1 MSAPLRRLAGLVLAA
16 VLPVAAVA
24 GPAPS
29 AVAATPAADAVAP
42 IDWDRFDAGLPG
54 DAQAE
59 RTRAI
64 LLNSSEYT
72 LRTWFP
78 ARYGAQTG
86 EYLDLGG
93 VGEGHIRPPGSAA
106 LGLATVLATGAYDAA
121 ATGVPEEQARE
132 VAVRLITSIA
142 YRHEANSAGGWGT
155 EWQSALWAFN
165 AAFGGWLLW
174 DDLSG
179 ADRERLARMVRAEAD
194 VFLDYTVPY
203 YQRPDGTVVTP
214 GDSKA
219 EENAWNAA
227 FLNLAV
233 AMMPA
238 NPNVAVWQDKALE
251 LMISAYSRPGDQL
264 EDTEVNGKPLSDWLN
279 GSNIFADGTL
289 VNHSRIHP
297 DYFTSIANSVG
308 APLAYALAGR
318 DTPRAA
324 LHNAGVVYEALAD
337 HVFAAPPNAAPGG
350 TIYVRDAAG
359 AATADV
365 YYPQGND
372 WGTSRQ
378 MHFLLLDT
386 LADSYGFD
394 AGSDVPAADWAA
406 AHAQRVLDMQARF
419 DDGRTYGA
427 ASEDTYSGREQWVA
441 LLAART
447 YLTHWL
453 DHNTDVA
460 FTNQAFPVRPG
471 DRPGATLTLA
481 AAASYPRGVATPLSV
496 TVRSTSAA
504 PLNRLAIDL
513 ELPDGWTATPAS
525 GSAAGGVLAP
535 GATATVTWQVTAPA
549 DDTTPGAA
557 TLGVTARYR
566 HYGTE
571 RELGQTKAVAVPP
584 GVNVALGRP
593 VTVSSQLRANT
604 GGALAVDGGFADA
617 SRWLSAESD
626 AAPWLVVDLGR
637 PVDIAEVDV
646 YSGYVN
652 TNHDPT
658 TTLKDF
664 TVEVRTPAG
673 WQQLAA
679 FTGNVDHRVVADG
692 AGVTG
697 DQVRLSITDPSGST
711 IDVTRV
717 FEVEVYEEGS

>member
-1 MSAPLRRLAGLVLAA
+1 MKVRLVAMAAATALILTAAPAA
-16 VLPVAAVA
+16 PAA
-24 GPAPS
+24 GPTP
-29 AVAATPAADAVAP
+29 AAPAADAVVP
-42 IDWDRFDAGLPG
+42 IAWDRFDAGLPTG
-54 DAQAE
+54 DQAG

-86 EYLDLGG
+86 DYLDLGG
-93 VGEGHIRPPGSAA
+93 VGEGQIRPPGSAA

-121 ATGVPEEQARE
+121 ATGVPEQQARD

-142 YRHEANSAGGWGT
+142 YQHEANSGGWGT

-174 DDLSG
+174 DDLSA

-238 NPNVAVWQDKALE
+238 NQNVAVWQDKALE
-251 LMISAYSRPGDQL
+251 LMISAYSRPGDQHD
-264 EDTEVNGKPLSDWLN
+264 DTVVNGKPLSDWLN

-324 LHNAGVVYEALAD
+324 LHNAGVVYSALAD
-337 HVFAAPPNAAPGG
+337 HVFAAPPYAAPGG
-350 TIYVRDAAG
+350 TIYVRDGAG
-359 AATADV
+359 AATANV

-372 WGTSRQ
+372 WGTGRQ
-378 MHFLLLDT
+378 LHFLLLDT
-386 LADSYGFD
+386 LAEAYGFD
-394 AGSDVPAADWAA
+394 QGEVPAADWAA
-406 AHAQRVLDMQARF
+406 VHAQRVLDMQARF

-453 DHNTDVA
+453 DHNAQVG

-471 DRPGATLTLA
+471 DHPGAALTLDA
-481 AAASYPRGVATPLSV
+481 AAAYPRGIATPLSV
-496 TVRSTSAA
+496 TVRSESAVA
-504 PLNRLAIDL
+504 LNRLAIDL
-513 ELPDGWTATPAS
+513 DLPAGWRATRTGVAPAT
-525 GSAAGGVLAP
+525 VLPA
-535 GATATVTWQVTAPA
+535 GATATVIWQVTAP
-549 DDTTPGAA
+549 DDGPDTAE
-557 TLGVTARYR
+557 LGVTAGYR
-566 HYGTE
+566 HYGGE
-571 RELGQTKAVAVPP
+571 RELSDTAAVAVPP
-584 GVNVALGRP
+584 GINVARGRP
-593 VTVSSQLRANT
+593 VTVSSALRAAA
-604 GGALAVDGGFADA
+604 GGDKAVDGGFADA
-617 SRWLSAESD
+617 SRWMSAEND
-626 AAPWLVVDLGR
+626 PAPWLTVDLGQ
-637 PVDIAEVDV
+637 PADLAEIHV
-646 YSGYVN
+646 YSGYN
-652 TNHDPT
+652 TTNHDPT

-673 WQQLAA
+673 WQQVAA
-679 FTGNVDHRVVADG
+679 FTGNVAHRVVVDDLDVG
-692 AGVTG
+692 G

-711 IDVTRV
+711 IDVARV
-717 FEVEVYEEGS
+717 FELEVYQEGS

>member
-1 MSAPLRRLAGLVLAA
+1 MTSHRRFAGLAAALSTVALAL
-16 VLPVAAVA
+16 VPVAP
-24 GPAPS
+24 G
-29 AVAATPAADAVAP
+29 AATAAPAADAVTP
-42 IDWDRFDAGLPG
+42 VDWSRFDAGLPD

-59 RTRAI
+59 RVRAI

-78 ARYGAQTG
+78 ARYGGQTS

-93 VGEGHIRPPGSAA
+93 VGEGNVRPPGSAA
-106 LGLATVLATGAYDAA
+106 LGLATVLATGAYDPA
-121 ATGVPEEQARE
+121 ATGVPEERARE
-132 VAVRLITSIA
+132 VALRLITSIA
-142 YRHEANSAGGWGT
+142 YRHESNSTAGAWGT

-165 AAFGGWLLW
+165 AAFAGWLLW
-174 DDLSG
+174 DDLPD
-179 ADRERLARMVRAEAD
+179 ADRERLARMVRAEAG

-233 AMMPA
+233 AMMPEH
-238 NPNVAVWQDKALE
+238 PDVAVWQDKALE
-251 LMISAYSRPGDQL
+251 LMVSAYSRPSDL
-264 EDTEVNGKPLSDWLN
+264 HDDTVVNGKPLSEWLN
-279 GSNIFADGTL
+279 GSNIFEDGTL

-337 HVFAAPPNAAPGG
+337 HVFAAPPYAAPGG

-359 AATADV
+359 AATARV

-372 WGTSRQ
+372 WGTDRQ
-378 MHFLLLDT
+378 LHFLLLDT
-386 LADSYGFD
+386 LAASYGFD
-394 AGSDVPAADWAA
+394 AGSELPAAGWAA
-406 AHAQRVLDMQARF
+406 AHAQRALDMQARF

-453 DHNTDVA
+453 GHNTDVG

-471 DRPGATLTLA
+471 DRPGATLTLDA
-481 AAASYPRGVATPLSV
+481 AAAYPQGVATPV
-496 TVRSTSAA
+496 TVAVRSTSAA
-504 PLNRLAIDL
+504 PLNRLVVGL
-513 ELPDGWTATPAS
+513 ELPDGWQATRTGTAD
-525 GSAAGGVLAP
+525 GVLPP
-535 GATATVTWQVTAPA
+535 GGTATVTWQVTPP
-549 DDTTPGAA
+549 DDAGGTAELA
-557 TLGVTARYR
+557 VTARYR

-571 RELGQTKAVAVPP
+571 RELTDSAAVAVPP
-584 GVNVALGRP
+584 GVNVAVGRP
-593 VTVSSQLRANT
+593 VTVSSALRANT
-604 GGALAVDGGFADA
+604 GGGLAVDGGFADA
-617 SRWLSAESD
+617 SRWLSAEGD
-626 AAPWLVVDLGR
+626 PAPWLVVDLGE
-637 PVDIAEVDV
+637 PADVAEIHV
-646 YSGYVN
+646 YSGYN
-652 TNHDPT
+652 STNHDPT

-664 TVEVRTPAG
+664 AVEVRTPAG
-673 WQQLAA
+673 WQQVAA
-679 FTGNVDHRVVADG
+679 FTGNVAHHVVAGDV
-692 AGVTG
+692 GVTG
-697 DQVRLSITDPSGST
+697 DQVRLSITDPSGSS
-711 IDVTRV
+711 IDVARV
-717 FEVEVYEEGS
+717 FEVEVYSS